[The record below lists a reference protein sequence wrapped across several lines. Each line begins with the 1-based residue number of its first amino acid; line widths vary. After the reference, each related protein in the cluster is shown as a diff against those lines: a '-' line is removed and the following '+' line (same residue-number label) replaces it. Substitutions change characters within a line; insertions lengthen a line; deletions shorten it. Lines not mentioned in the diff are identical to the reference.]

1 MPPPDFNAATPV
13 RSILREDEL
22 LQDPH
27 HLEEHLR
34 GVFSEEQVLQ
44 MTPKE
49 REFHYFKLHD
59 DDDNNL
65 LDGLEMLNAI
75 GHVLEHDADL
85 ELGSRNA
92 ESLSPEE
99 AKKLQNAQL
108 QYKHQMMF
116 IYIKV
121 DRMLAESDK
130 NNDGYIS
137 YAEYV
142 NARRGAQLS

>member
-1 MPPPDFNAATPV
+1 M
-13 RSILREDEL
+13 
-22 LQDPH
+22 
-27 HLEEHLR
+27 
-34 GVFSEEQVLQ
+34 
-44 MTPKE
+44 
-49 REFHYFKLHD
+49 HD

-116 IYIKV
+116 IYSKY
-121 DRMLAESDK
+121 LP
-130 NNDGYIS
+130 
-137 YAEYV
+137 
-142 NARRGAQLS
+142 